1 MIKRLKRIMVA
12 SALGLVILAAGLWV
26 LVRVLDEDTPRYQGQ
41 TAYYWMQ
48 QANSRDTAASHQ
60 AEAVLNTI
68 IFPRL
73 TEMMFHDTNDSQLRL
88 ALIEQLNTLPGV
100 DIYHTTA
107 DGRRAEAARQLGQAG
122 PRAKAA
128 IPRPYQSAW
137 RQGPGSTRLCCLSLG
152 PNPQ

>member
-137 RQGPGSTRLCCLSLG
+137 RQGPGSTRLCCLSRG